1 MKDQKNKKEDKNQK
15 GKDKKDQNKDKKD
28 SDKDKDKS
36 EDQQDKKDDKEE
48 KPKEEQKPMP
58 PKKVSP
64 LLKQLMS
71 DDRQLQMKMIE
82 NGTKDLNKRHS
93 RENKDW

>member
-1 MKDQKNKKEDKNQK
+1 
-15 GKDKKDQNKDKKD
+15 
-28 SDKDKDKS
+28 
-36 EDQQDKKDDKEE
+36 
-48 KPKEEQKPMP
+48 MP